1 MKNKDIAELCHTHM
15 TSKNLKQDFYSNIS
29 DEQFEEIKKSITA
42 ETRIRN
48 EKKYYR
54 FENILTNEI
63 EWCVES
69 KLGTHLKSKSF
80 KHHLKLLGKNR
91 RADRNANP
99 SIYCPKDVKVEK
111 PYKSVEELEEIF
123 NLDLERGK
131 STQPFSLTERP
142 TKLAKL
148 QY

>member
-48 EKKYYR
+48 EKTYYR

-69 KLGTHLKSKSF
+69 KLGTYLKSKSF

-91 RADRNANP
+91 RADRNKNKN
-99 SIYCPKDVKVEK
+99 IYHTKNVKVEK

-142 TKLAKL
+142 TKLSKL
-148 QY
+148 QF